1 MCRSRQG
8 SGPRAFDDAL
18 NALST
23 VKGGPVS
30 TPEARLARAGKGQAS
45 NRAAPGAKDSIDLK
59 RPTCAKDSTDLE
71 REACAKDSA
80 DPEEKTC
87 AKDSRPLGRCDSS
100 FLATGRSSLSEA
112 DVPRM

>member
-1 MCRSRQG
+1 M
-8 SGPRAFDDAL
+8 
-18 NALST
+18 
-23 VKGGPVS
+23 
-30 TPEARLARAGKGQAS
+30 ARAGKGQAS
-45 NRAAPGAKDSIDLK
+45 NRAAPGAKDSTDLK

-100 FLATGRSSLSEA
+100 FLATGRSSLSESGCA
-112 DVPRM
+112 KDVM